1 MKIEPR
7 STHRDL
13 TTYVVLAA
21 IGLLLALTPFVLT
34 AQGTQPPQAAK
45 PTQAA
50 PAVPATKPA
59 ATPQAAPATPAA
71 PTKAPLSPVDQLL
84 QQETYAAP
92 PPELA
97 EAVLAPRHL
106 NIALSS
112 PSPDKKWFLNEIGDG
127 PVPMATFSKPFHELG
142 GVFIDFKAN
151 RARPLTI
158 RNNVG
163 IQLISAADGSKKQI
177 EIMAPPAPGAK
188 KPATPPPAYRVSN
201 ATWSPDGKTIAFFV
215 HTDDATHIWVADVAN
230 GKSRQ
235 MTTRPV
241 LATLVSS
248 IEFTS
253 NGRQIATVLV
263 PDNRPPMPQAPQAP
277 AGPQVKLSEDTERNR
292 LRTFPSLMST
302 EYELRLL
309 EWHVT
314 GQLALIDVQAGPVDP
329 KARAAKGAPV
339 KGVTK
344 IGQPSMIRSLAAS
357 PDGKYVR
364 VTRATKPFSY
374 IVPVSNF
381 GSIEEIWDG
390 DGKALAKLT
399 DRPLNEG
406 TQDDTA
412 PDPAAGGGRGG
423 AQAEQGKREIAWR
436 ADGQGLTYL
445 EQEPAP
451 AGETPAGGGRAAGG
465 GRVGGGRAAAA
476 GGDQASG
483 AGRGQAPQRKDRLY
497 QWLPPFEEK
506 GAKVIFENN
515 TRMTNHRF
523 TPDMQTVFW
532 RETSG
537 QNTVEYAVSLNAPTQ
552 KYTLVRFRTDD
563 QAASPGSI
571 VMQRGGGG
579 GGRGGGAPAG
589 GGRGGGGGA
598 GGGIVLLSAD
608 GSSVFYQGTINDKNP
623 EQVGPKSFI
632 KKVAIK
638 TGDSKAIYEGDN
650 NGVYES
656 VVTPIDLDAGTFIV
670 ERQSPTQVPQYFLVE
685 GSNRKQLTENKDLFP
700 DLTAAPELRIPVERA
715 DGFKFKVT
723 VMLPP
728 GYKEGTKLPALF
740 WFYPRE
746 FANQEAF
753 DQPDRTFNKNTFTN
767 YNARSMQFLVRQGYA
782 VVVDSPALP
791 IVGPV
796 GQQNNNYVNDLR
808 NDLAAVIDELD
819 RRAIIDRTRL
829 AIGGHSY
836 GAFTTV
842 NAMVHTPFFKAGI
855 AGDGAYNRT
864 LTPIGFQSERR
875 DLWEAPNVYL
885 GMSPFLSANN
895 LTGALL
901 MYHGLGDQNVG
912 TDPDNS
918 IRLFHA
924 LNGLGKPVAM
934 YLYPLEDHGPASR
947 ETLLDLWARW
957 AAWLDKYVKN
967 PQKVEKKTVPATSSG
982 PGGN

>member
-1 MKIEPR
+1 MKIGPR
-7 STHRDL
+7 KTHRDL
-13 TTYVVLAA
+13 AAYVVMAA
-21 IGLLLALTPFVLT
+21 VALVLALTPYTLT
-34 AQGTQPPQAAK
+34 AQAPQA
-45 PTQAA
+45 TQAR
-50 PAVPATKPA
+50 PAQAGPAAQA
-59 ATPQAAPATPAA
+59 ATPPAA
-71 PTKAPLSPVDQLL
+71 PKKAPLGAADQVL
-84 QQETYAAP
+84 QRESYTAP

-106 NIALSS
+106 NTALAN

-142 GVFIDFKAN
+142 GVFVDFKAN
-151 RARPLTI
+151 RSRTLTI
-158 RNNVG
+158 RSNVG
-163 IQLISAADGSKKQI
+163 IQLISAVDGSKKVI
-177 EIMAPPAPGAK
+177 EFMAPPAPGAK
-188 KPATPPPAYRVSN
+188 KPATLPPAYRVSN

-215 HTDDATHIWVADVAN
+215 HADDATNIWVADVAT

-235 MTTRPV
+235 ITPRPV
-241 LATLVSS
+241 LATLVTSFD
-248 IEFTS
+248 FTAD
-253 NGRQIATVLV
+253 GRQIATVLV
-263 PDNRPPMPQAPQAP
+263 PDNRPPMPQAPVAP
-277 AGPQVKLSEDTERNR
+277 AGPQVKISEDAERHR
-292 LRTFPSLMST
+292 LRTFPSLMT
-302 EYELRLL
+302 TDYELRLL
-309 EWHVT
+309 EWHAT
-314 GQLALIDVQAGPVDP
+314 GQLALIDIQAAAADP
-329 KARAAKGAPV
+329 KARPAKGAPARGV
-339 KGVTK
+339 KY
-344 IGQPSMIRSLAAS
+344 IGQPAMIRAIDVS

-364 VTRATKPFSY
+364 VTRITRPFSY

-381 GSIEEIWDG
+381 GSVEEIVDG
-390 DGKALAKLT
+390 DGKALAKLS

-406 TQDDTA
+406 VQDDTA
-412 PDPAAGGGRGG
+412 PDPAAGGGRG
-423 AQAEQGKREIAWR
+423 AQAEQGKREMAWR
-436 ADGQGLTYL
+436 EDGQGMTYL
-445 EQEPAP
+445 EQDPP
-451 AGETPAGGGRAAGG
+451 PPGETAASGGRAGGGRAGGGRAAG
-465 GRVGGGRAAAA
+465 A
-476 GGDQASG
+476 GGDQAAG
-483 AGRGQAPQRKDRLY
+483 AGRAQAPQRKDRLY

-506 GAKVIFENN
+506 GAKVLFENN

-523 TPDMQTVFW
+523 SPDMQTLFW
-532 RETSG
+532 RETAG
-537 QNTVEYAVSLNAPTQ
+537 QNTVEYAVSLKAPAQ

-571 VMQRGGGG
+571 VMLRGGGG
-579 GGRGGGAPAG
+579 GGRGAGAPGG
-589 GGRGGGGGA
+589 GGRGGGGA

-632 KKVAIK
+632 RKVAIK
-638 TGDSKAIYEGDN
+638 TGESKPIYEGDN
-650 NGVYES
+650 NGVFET
-656 VVTPIDLDAGTFIV
+656 VVAPIDLDAGKFVV
-670 ERQSPTQVPQYFLVE
+670 ERQSPTQVPQFFLVE
-685 GSNRKQLTENKDLFP
+685 GAIRKQLTENKDLFP
-700 DLTAAPELRIPVERA
+700 DLTGAAKIRVPIERA
-715 DGFKFKVT
+715 DGFKFRIT

-728 GYKEGTKLPALF
+728 GYKEGTRLPALF

-746 FANQEAF
+746 YANQEAF

-767 YNARSMQFLVRQGYA
+767 YNARSMQFFVRQGYA

-791 IVGPV
+791 IVGPQ

-808 NDLAAVIDELD
+808 NDLSAVIDELD

-842 NAMVHTPFFKAGI
+842 NALAHTPFFKAGI

-885 GMSPFLSANN
+885 GMSPFLYANN

-967 PQKVEKKTVPATSSG
+967 PQTVEKKAAPAAPSG
-982 PGGN
+982 GGN